1 MAYRCAHDF
10 VSTYKECRD
19 NAYVTNILFSSPQQ
33 LLFINVRICHQQITS
48 LVLARLLS
56 PWKLINL
63 VQPVRT
69 SKSSVIP
76 PLYKLINNKFIQ
88 NCLLFLLSLKLLHI
102 LYTNSSPHSERS
114 EPVFCNTKTKLSLCI
129 VSFKRNP
136 WLKRGLLL
144 IAATLL

>member
-10 VSTYKECRD
+10 VSIYKECRD
-19 NAYVTNILFSSPQQ
+19 NAYVTNILFSTPQQ
-33 LLFINVRICHQQITS
+33 LQFINVRICYQQITS

-63 VQPVRT
+63 VQPIRT
-69 SKSSVIP
+69 SNSSVIP

-102 LYTNSSPHSERS
+102 LYTNSSPHSQRS
-114 EPVFCNTKTKLSLCI
+114 LPVSNTKTKLSLCI
-129 VSFKRNP
+129 VSFKINP
-136 WLKRGLLL
+136 
-144 IAATLL
+144 